1 MDGYNERLF
10 SGGVRA
16 WFHLAR
22 FRWVADKVSQIDL
35 FPLRV
40 VELGCFDGRLVS
52 VLSPQKY
59 VGFDADWEGGLSSAQ
74 NTYAQREGIAFVK
87 CQTPNDLR
95 VPFMNPNLFVS
106 LETLEHILPGEL
118 EEYLRRLS
126 ELKCDYGLVT
136 VPNEKGIVFLFK
148 YLAKLAFSWG
158 GESYRLAE
166 VIAATVGLM
175 KYVQRKEHKGF
186 DYEELEKLLARYWRI
201 ERVEG
206 VHCSWFPNFL
216 NFQIGFVLRNKL

>member
-74 NTYAQREGIAFVK
+74 NTYAQRDGIAFVK

-118 EEYLRRLS
+118 EEYLRKLS
-126 ELKCDYGLVT
+126 ELKCEYGLVT

-158 GESYRLAE
+158 GESY
-166 VIAATVGLM
+166 
-175 KYVQRKEHKGF
+175 
-186 DYEELEKLLARYWRI
+186 
-201 ERVEG
+201 
-206 VHCSWFPNFL
+206 
-216 NFQIGFVLRNKL
+216 